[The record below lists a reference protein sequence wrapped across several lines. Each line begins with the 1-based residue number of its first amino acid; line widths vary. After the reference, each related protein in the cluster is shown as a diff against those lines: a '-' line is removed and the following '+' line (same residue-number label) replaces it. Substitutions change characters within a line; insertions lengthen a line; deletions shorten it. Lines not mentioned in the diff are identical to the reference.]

1 MGNSWPAERLPQ
13 SRRWVWGAVYIA
25 IAALAGWFAGHAVGI
40 FIAVIVG
47 GAFYLIVTWD
57 PVLRHLPVLRRL
69 RRTVVSAE
77 SAGPSS
83 PSAGS
88 TERVGL
94 RNRQGGVA
102 DVSHASFGEGLDT
115 AIDNQGEVNASHAK
129 IGSKPKEPK

>member
-1 MGNSWPAERLPQ
+1 MGKCLSK
-13 SRRWVWGAVYIA
+13 SRRWVRGAVSIA
-25 IAALAGWFAGHAVGI
+25 IAALAGWLVGHAVGI

-47 GAFYLIVTWD
+47 GAIYLIVPWD
-57 PVLRHLPVLRRL
+57 RVLRHLPVPSWL
-69 RRTVVSAE
+69 RRTVVSPE
-77 SAGPSS
+77 SGGPSS

-94 RNRQGGVA
+94 RNRPGGVA

-129 IGSKPKEPK
+129 FGSKPKEPK